1 MISHLQMITIY
12 LSDLQTSLEF
22 YTSKLGCIKTD
33 EFQDDEQHLIWII
46 PEAAKGNPQATEI
59 ALFAPDQADS
69 RIGSASGLVFTSD
82 DIEKTYHDLLEKGV
96 TFSMQLIRH
105 PYGENGGDLEARF
118 IDPDG
123 NEFLLHS

>member
-12 LSDLQTSLEF
+12 VSDLQNSLEF

-59 ALFAPDQADS
+59 ALFAPETGDP
-69 RIGSASGLVFTSD
+69 RIGSASGLVFTAD
-82 DIEKTYHDLLEKGV
+82 DIEKTYHDLMKKGV
-96 TFSMQLIRH
+96 TFSQHLIRH
-105 PYGENGGDLEARF
+105 PYGDNGGDLEARF
-118 IDPDG
+118 VDLDG

>member
-12 LSDLQTSLEF
+12 VSNLQDSLEF

-33 EFQDDEQHLIWII
+33 EYQDDEQHLIWIT
-46 PEAAKGNPQATEI
+46 PEGAKGIPQTTEI
-59 ALFAPDQADS
+59 ALFAPDKGDP

-82 DIEKTYHDLLEKGV
+82 DIEATYHELLKKGV
-96 TFSMQLIRH
+96 TFSKHLVRH
-105 PYGENGGDLEARF
+105 PYGEDGGDLEARF
-118 IDPDG
+118 VDLDG